1 MRDERGFTVAELVM
15 TIPVFLIVFT
25 SILMMV
31 QVATHNQ
38 SRVAKRVAVNQ
49 TARPE
54 LTRLID
60 HLHSACVA
68 PGVAPVL
75 QGSTANELRFISKPG
90 SAVSPTPDKHIV
102 TLSGGTLT
110 ESIYPG
116 SGSAP
121 SWTYAPTPTSTRQL
135 LTGVSS
141 PALFRYYEYEDGQVS
156 TTPLPTPP
164 PNGLSAGDAA
174 TTVQVAIS
182 FTYSTGAGNDPN
194 APITL
199 SDSATLRLEPAS
211 EDASEVNLPCV

>member
-1 MRDERGFTVAELVM
+1 MRDERGMTVAELVI
-15 TIPVFLIVFT
+15 TIPIFLVVFT
-25 SILMMV
+25 AIMMMV

-38 SRVAKRVAVNQ
+38 DRVARRVAVNQ
-49 TARPE
+49 KARPE
-54 LTRLID
+54 LTRLMD
-60 HLHSACVA
+60 QLHSACVA
-68 PGVAPVL
+68 PAVAPIL
-75 QGSTANELRFISKPG
+75 AGSTSNSLIFISKAG
-90 SAVSPTPDKHIV
+90 EEVSPTPDKHIV
-102 TLSGGTLT
+102 TLSGGTLS

-121 SWTYAPTPTSTRQL
+121 PWTYSPTPSSTREL

-141 PALFRYYEYEDGQVS
+141 PALFRYYKYEDGQVS
-156 TTPLPTPP
+156 TTPLPTPL
-164 PNGLSAGDAA
+164 PNGLSQADAA

-211 EDASEVNLPCV
+211 EDTSEVNLPCV